1 MKNRHQTFS
10 RAAWAIFRSL
20 YESGTFPKMEVL
32 HDHIVE
38 AFGSA
43 PSLDTLKHRAAKEKW
58 DRHRLEPQIQAAA
71 DKDIVG
77 MFAELGMDTRARVQ
91 KIVEGINYAD
101 EMMNRVCAVI
111 QAAGGQVD
119 PELVVQLRDNTEK
132 AKRLSLLFL
141 IEANKMAGTYAPIEK
156 KIDHTTKGQKIE
168 PRRELSGEE
177 LDSRIKSSLARLK
190 RTGVLSD

>member
-1 MKNRHQTFS
+1 
-10 RAAWAIFRSL
+10 
-20 YESGTFPKMEVL
+20 MEVL

-91 KIVEGINYAD
+91 KVVEGINYAD
-101 EMMNRVCAVI
+101 EIVNKVCAAI

-119 PELVVQLRDNTEK
+119 PELVVQTEK
-132 AKRLSLLFL
+132 AYRLSLLFL